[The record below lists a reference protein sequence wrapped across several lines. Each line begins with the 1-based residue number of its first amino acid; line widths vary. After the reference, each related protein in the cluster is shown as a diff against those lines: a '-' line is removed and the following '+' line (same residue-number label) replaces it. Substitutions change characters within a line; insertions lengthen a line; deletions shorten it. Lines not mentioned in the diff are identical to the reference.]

1 MKLIIFQHFLFF
13 FGGGQNNYTNEIL
26 NYFFLFNINDLML
39 LQKLIFV
46 QKINKCTYDIIL
58 LVCQLAINEII

>member
-1 MKLIIFQHFLFF
+1 
-13 FGGGQNNYTNEIL
+13 
-26 NYFFLFNINDLML
+26 ML

-58 LVCQLAINEII
+58 LVCQLAINEIIRIYILIYFNVSLKIENKI